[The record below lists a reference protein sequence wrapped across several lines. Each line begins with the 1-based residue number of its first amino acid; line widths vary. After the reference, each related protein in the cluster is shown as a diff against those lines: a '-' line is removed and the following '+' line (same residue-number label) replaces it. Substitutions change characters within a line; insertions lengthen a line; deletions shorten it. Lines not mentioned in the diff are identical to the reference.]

1 MGKNDFM
8 SPKDIANRIKAKG
21 LSKLRWYCQL
31 CQKQCRDENGFKC
44 HQGSES
50 HQRQMELFG
59 ESAERVVAGFSED
72 FEATFLQHLA
82 TSHPRARVSAK
93 VVYNEYINDKNH
105 IHMNATIWLT
115 LSDFVKY
122 LGKEGK
128 CRVEDTPKGWFITLV
143 ASEDA
148 FEHLN
153 DERRIKRAKHEQDE
167 EERHMEGLNAQVNRA
182 HRHAGEDAGASAATD
197 LIREEGQES
206 RPLTLRLQ
214 SSTFGATTAAAAAA
228 AAARAGAAAAAAALG
243 GEEREG
249 GGPSSRFTSLP
260 SAFGDDEGFGGG
272 GSSSANAG
280 GGSRRAGSGTAGG
293 PAHPLHSSKPL
304 SGIDSLMR
312 REMNAQRDAAARAA
326 GGRGAARPD
335 PDVSNSNPDPN
346 PNSNDRPQAAWVVPG
361 IVVKVMSKALTQH
374 GYYKQKGVI
383 CRVVDAYLAE
393 VEMSSTGDVV
403 RVDQAEL
410 ETVIPAPGGSVMLL
424 GKGSH
429 AGMTGELVAVDTA
442 RFQAQVRLQ
451 QGPSRGSLLWVEYE
465 DVSKLAAAAA
475 SR

>member
-167 EERHMEGLNAQVNRA
+167 EERHMEGLNAQ
-182 HRHAGEDAGASAATD
+182 
-197 LIREEGQES
+197 
-206 RPLTLRLQ
+206 
-214 SSTFGATTAAAAAA
+214 SSTFGATTAAAASARAA
-228 AAARAGAAAAAAALG
+228 AAATALE
-243 GEEREG
+243 GENTGRG
-249 GGPSSRFTSLP
+249 LPSTRFTSLP

-272 GSSSANAG
+272 GSSSGNAG
-280 GGSRRAGSGTAGG
+280 GSSRKAGGSSTAGG

-326 GGRGAARPD
+326 EGRGPAR
-335 PDVSNSNPDPN
+335 SNPDSSNLDPN
-346 PNSNDRPQAAWVVPG
+346 PNHRPQAAWVVPG

-383 CRVVDAYLAE
+383 SRVVDSYLAE
-393 VEMSSTGDVV
+393 VEMSSTGDIV

-424 GKGSH
+424 GKGLH
-429 AGMTGELVAVDTA
+429 AGMKGELVAVDTA
-442 RFQAQVRLQ
+442 QFQAQVRLQ
-451 QGPSRGSLLWVEYE
+451 QGSSKGSLLWVEYE
-465 DVSKLAAAAA
+465 EVSKLAA
-475 SR
+475 SSH